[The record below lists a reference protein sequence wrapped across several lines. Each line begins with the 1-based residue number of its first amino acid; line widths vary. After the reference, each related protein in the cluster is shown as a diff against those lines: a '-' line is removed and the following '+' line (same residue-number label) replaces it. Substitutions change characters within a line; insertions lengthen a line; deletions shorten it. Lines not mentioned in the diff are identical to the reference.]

1 MLRQRLIVSIV
12 LIPPGLFAIHRGGGW
27 YLALLLVFF
36 LLAGREYSQI
46 MRRAGHRPAEA
57 IVVGAIALLCLIPV
71 LTDQA
76 AYAGLADRWS
86 LEGGALGLTLIV
98 ATAWHLLEFE
108 RGLPNAGSDW
118 AVTIAGA
125 VYLGWLGSYFLRLRN
140 LPDGEWWTL
149 VVLPAVWLS
158 DTGAYAF
165 GRWFGRHALAPRLS
179 PKKTWEG
186 FFGGLV
192 WGTAF
197 GALLGGLWRLGA
209 GEASAVNATHGAL
222 VGFIVSLVG
231 PIGDLGVSMLKR
243 QVGVKDTG
251 SALIGHGGMLDRV
264 DSWLIAAAVGYYVVL
279 FLTR

>member
-71 LTDQA
+71 LTSQA
-76 AYAGLADRWS
+76 DYVGLADRWS
-86 LEGGALGLTLIV
+86 PEGGVLVLTLIA

-108 RGLPNAGSDW
+108 RGLPNSGSDW

-140 LPDGEWWTL
+140 LPDGQWWTL

-165 GRWFGRHALAPRLS
+165 GRWFGRHPLAPRLS

-209 GEASAVNATHGAL
+209 GDASAVNAAHGAL

-251 SALIGHGGMLDRV
+251 SALLGHGGMLDRV